1 MKKIVIMLLV
11 AMLCT
16 GCSNGELDNVQAE
29 LGDITAKYEQLQKDY
44 NTLQTDYEELKKEFD
59 EAVKANEAAQNKA
72 EEQTEKPQEANAP
85 VTNAAPE
92 SELAPEFNLNPP
104 MEEFRPEYQS
114 IYAGEPI
121 TVNAQAG
128 DNTQI
133 ELGTTLV
140 LPYAEVT
147 VAECGMAEE
156 IPIAEEGA
164 TVCHTAGDSA
174 TQSYLRLEIKNTT
187 NEAIYPD
194 NRVWVNAEYDG
205 VGGLEGYGSL
215 VAASR
220 LGDNPLAIQPQETKT
235 WYAACYCSFE
245 RRDKLNTCVI
255 TIGFPGDIH
264 GAEGVSEGS
273 SAYTYNVSFM
283 PE

>member
-1 MKKIVIMLLV
+1 MKKVAIMLLV
-11 AMLCT
+11 AMACT
-16 GCSNGELDNVQAE
+16 GCSNGELNSIQAE
-29 LGDITAKYEQLQKDY
+29 LEDVTAKYEQLQQDY
-44 NTLQTDYEELKKEFD
+44 DNLQTDYKELKKELD
-59 EAVKANEAAQNKA
+59 EVVKTNEEAQSNV
-72 EEQTEKPQEANAP
+72 EEQGEEIPE
-85 VTNAAPE
+85 TNALE
-92 SELAPEFNLNPP
+92 SELAPEFDLNPP
-104 MEEFRPEYQS
+104 MAEFEPEYQS
-114 IYAGEPI
+114 IYVGEPI
-121 TVNAQAG
+121 VVSAQAG

-133 ELGTTLV
+133 DLGTTLV

-156 IPIAEEGA
+156 IPIAEEGCIS
-164 TVCHTAGDSA
+164 CHTAGDSA

-194 NRVWVNAEYDG
+194 NRVWVNAEYDDA
-205 VGGLEGYGSL
+205 GGLEGYGSL

-235 WYAACYCSFE
+235 WYAACHCSFE

-255 TIGFPGDIH
+255 TIGFPSDIH

-273 SAYTYNVSFM
+273 SAYTYKVSFK

>member
-1 MKKIVIMLLV
+1 MKKLAIMLLV
-11 AMLCT
+11 AMLCV
-16 GCSNGELDNVQAE
+16 GCSNNELDSVQAE
-29 LGDITAKYEQLQKDY
+29 LSDITAKYEQLQKDY
-44 NTLQTDYEELKKEFD
+44 DTLQTDYEELKEELDKT
-59 EAVKANEAAQNKA
+59 VKAGEATQSSVETQAKKA
-72 EEQTEKPQEANAP
+72 QEANTL
-85 VTNAAPE
+85 VTDESAE
-92 SELAPEFNLNPP
+92 SELTPEFDLNPP
-104 MEEFRPEYQS
+104 MAEFEPEYQS
-114 IYAGEPI
+114 IYVGEPI
-121 TVNAQAG
+121 VVSAQAG

-133 ELGTTLV
+133 DLGTTLV

-156 IPIAEEGA
+156 IPIAEEGCIS
-164 TVCHTAGDSA
+164 CHTAGDSA

-194 NRVWVNAEYDG
+194 NRVWVNAEYDDA
-205 VGGLEGYGSL
+205 GGLEGYGSL

-235 WYAACYCSFE
+235 WYAACHCSFE

-255 TIGFPGDIH
+255 TIGFPSDIH

-273 SAYTYNVSFM
+273 SAYTYNLSFK